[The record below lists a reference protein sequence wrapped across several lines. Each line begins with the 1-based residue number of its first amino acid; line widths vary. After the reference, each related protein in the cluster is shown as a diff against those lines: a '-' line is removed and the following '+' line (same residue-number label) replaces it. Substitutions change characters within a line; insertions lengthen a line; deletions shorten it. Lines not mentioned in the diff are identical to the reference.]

1 MRQEK
6 EDQLVTS
13 SRVVDFLAENQAEL
27 AVNEAAKEQMAV
39 VQGIYTKVSGAHG
52 VAAKATK
59 LLTKAGKAAK
69 TVVLDLIPALLG
81 PLAMVAEKLEDNDL
95 LASVTLSSRQL
106 RKLRPL
112 AFLGVVKTVL
122 GLSGRTDVK
131 PGLAKR
137 GLNATTLKPLHDAL
151 TAYEKAQP
159 APRKAIDS
167 RTLASATLETL
178 VDGLMDELR
187 RLDQEMKAFKLL
199 NRPLYDGYVQ
209 MRKIINSG
217 GGGGAKGEVPPGV

>member
-13 SRVVDFLAENQAEL
+13 SRVVDFLSENQGEL
-27 AVNEAAKEQMAV
+27 EVNEAAKEQMAV
-39 VQGIYTKVSGAHG
+39 VQGIYLKVSGAHG

-59 LLTKAGKAAK
+59 PLTKAGKAAK
-69 TVVLDLIPALLG
+69 AVVLDLMPALLG

-112 AFLGVVKTVL
+112 AFLGVVNTVL
-122 GLSGRTDVK
+122 SLADRDDVK

-137 GLNATTLKPLHDAL
+137 GLNATTLKPLHDAV

-167 RTLASATLETL
+167 RTLASATLESL

-217 GGGGAKGEVPPGV
+217 GGGGKDEKPA